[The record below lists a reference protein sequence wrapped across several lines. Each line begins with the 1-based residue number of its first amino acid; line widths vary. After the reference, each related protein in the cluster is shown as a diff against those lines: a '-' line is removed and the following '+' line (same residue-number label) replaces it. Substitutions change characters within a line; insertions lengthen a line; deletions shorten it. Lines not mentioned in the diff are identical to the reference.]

1 MKMIMSNSFKM
12 WCHKKCGVIQTLTGF
27 LRTLW
32 TEGKFTRAVKLVII
46 RYVQHVIGWWAFAQ
60 EHAHG
65 HN

>member
-1 MKMIMSNSFKM
+1 M

-46 RYVQHVIGWWAFAQ
+46 RYVQHVIGWAFAQ